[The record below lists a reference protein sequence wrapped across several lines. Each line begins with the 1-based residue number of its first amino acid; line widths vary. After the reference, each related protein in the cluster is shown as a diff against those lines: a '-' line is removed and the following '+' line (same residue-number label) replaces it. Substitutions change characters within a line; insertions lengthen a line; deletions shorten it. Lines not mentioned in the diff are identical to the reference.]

1 MNTFK
6 VSGLIKLR
14 VKSRRHAWVGAIVTR
29 LPLYHTDL
37 QSQRCMYAISLR
49 SDGQAVMTGCGID
62 LCKPIKANSS
72 LSVSQ
77 ESVIDPVLVPKNA
90 FVKLSLIC
98 FSNNCRSVVTSF
110 NVYIYMYP
118 SSATVEMFDAHVVQM
133 PEVCFG
139 GKQLKELS
147 VNETHDLIARQI
159 SISCLI
165 LRV

>member
-49 SDGQAVMTGCGID
+49 SDGQAVMTSCGID

-77 ESVIDPVLVPKNA
+77 ESVVDLVMVPKNA

-98 FSNNCRSVVTSF
+98 FF
-110 NVYIYMYP
+110 
-118 SSATVEMFDAHVVQM
+118 
-133 PEVCFG
+133 
-139 GKQLKELS
+139 KQLS
-147 VNETHDLIARQI
+147 FGSGV
-159 SISCLI
+159 
-165 LRV
+165 V